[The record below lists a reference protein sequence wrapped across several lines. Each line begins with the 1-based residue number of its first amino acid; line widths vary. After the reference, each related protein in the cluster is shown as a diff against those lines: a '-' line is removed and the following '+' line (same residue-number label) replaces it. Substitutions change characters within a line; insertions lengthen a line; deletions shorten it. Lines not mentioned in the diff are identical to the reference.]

1 MKNWP
6 SSAIL
11 SLVLFLA
18 VAGFA
23 ATQGQLGL
31 AAIAALSGFVSAGV
45 TLAARLRS
53 LTQANQKLAE
63 QLRALAAGKFDGPV
77 AEDLPSPAG
86 EAARELTQKL
96 LQLQEHVRAAA
107 GGVDGKATPEMGD
120 FSKTIADLSQRHR
133 LLVHEISHTSVHLAT
148 ATEQILAVL
157 NDQEFAATHQASS
170 VEETQRT
177 METLLSSAKR
187 IAESAQTVFKS
198 AERTQ
203 ANNRNVADR
212 IGELKNH
219 SERIAEIL
227 EVIKAIADRS
237 DLLALNASLEGLR
250 AGEAGKGFSLVAAEM
265 RRLSETI
272 KDSVSDIKELL
283 DDIRESS
290 MSSVMATEEGTNLS
304 EKTTES
310 ALKITLITQQ
320 QQSGTEQVTQSMDE
334 LSALISQGV
343 AGTRQLSLAATE
355 LVHMAEDLRAVVN
368 PVPSVKPRK
377 TDPNV
382 ITRVSRPTPDASSEI
397 KAPTAIRP
405 RKRDDQP
412 TLDLSNLTDSEETQ
426 LDKLS
431 ANWRE
436 KPATSPLEKPKS
448 FDEQLDDL
456 EKDIDT

>member
-1 MKNWP
+1 MTLTRAVLP
-6 SSAIL
+6 
-11 SLVLFLA
+11 LVFFLV
-18 VAGFA
+18 VAGITA
-23 ATQGQLGL
+23 LQAQYGL
-31 AAIAALSGFVSAGV
+31 AAVLALTGFSWLGLQLWLQLNSVQNDHE
-45 TLAARLRS
+45 R
-53 LTQANQKLAE
+53 LAE
-63 QLRALAAGKFDGPV
+63 QLRAISSGKFSAALEHQIPG
-77 AEDLPSPAG
+77 PAG
-86 EAARELTQKL
+86 AAAKELAQKL
-96 LQLQEHVRAAA
+96 KQLQEHTRAATL
-107 GGVDGKATPEMGD
+107 GGDKVAAPDMGE
-120 FSKTIADLSQRHR
+120 FSRSVLDLTERHR
-133 LLVHEISHTSVHLAT
+133 ALVDEVAHTSVHLAT
-148 ATEQILAVL
+148 ATEEILAVL

-177 METLLSSAKR
+177 METLLASAKR

-212 IGELKNH
+212 IGELKGH

-343 AGTRQLSLAATE
+343 VGTRQLSHAATE
-355 LVHMAEDLRAVVN
+355 LVRMAEDLRNMVTPTSNVR
-368 PVPSVKPRK
+368 PRK

-382 ITRVSRPTPDASSEI
+382 AHARPNRPTPDASTEL
-397 KAPTAIRP
+397 KAPAAVRP
-405 RKRDDQP
+405 AKKRDDQP
-412 TLDLSNLTDSEETQ
+412 TLDLSNLTDAKT
-426 LDKLS
+426 
-431 ANWRE
+431 
-436 KPATSPLEKPKS
+436 
-448 FDEQLDDL
+448 FDEQLDAL
-456 EKDIDT
+456 EKDIDA